1 MSTTAQ
7 RGRAA
12 GFSIAHITDTHL
24 GAEHRDFEPNFLAL
38 IDEMKRVA
46 PDLIINTGDLTV
58 NGTEEDA
65 DHQRAYELHQRFTS
79 EWRVL
84 PGNHD
89 IGDNPRVP
97 GEALNKP
104 VTAQRRDR
112 YCAIWGAD
120 FWGTDAGEFRLIGL
134 NAQLC
139 GSDLAEEADQWD
151 FLAQEVQ
158 ALKGRPLALFLHKP
172 LFLAHPDEPELTHR
186 YVPFAPRKRLLD
198 LLSTARL
205 RLVATGHMHQHR
217 MMQVGPVL
225 HAWGPSSAFVLPQ
238 GFQPT
243 IGNKQIGYNLYH
255 LDGDRVT
262 AQVCTP
268 SILANNDLID
278 FPAPYGSVRDIIAG
292 RAVYRP

>member
-7 RGRAA
+7 QGRAA

-24 GAEHRDFEPNFLAL
+24 GAQHRDFEPNFLAL
-38 IDEMKRVA
+38 IDEMKHVA

-65 DHQRAYELHQRFTS
+65 DHQRAHELHQRLTP

-89 IGDNPRVP
+89 VGDNPRVP
-97 GEALNKP
+97 GEVLNKP

-112 YCAIWGAD
+112 YCAVWGAD

-151 FLAQEVQ
+151 FLAQERSEHSKA
-158 ALKGRPLALFLHKP
+158 ALLRCFCTSPCSS
-172 LFLAHPDEPELTHR
+172 LTPTR
-186 YVPFAPRKRLLD
+186 RSSRIAMF
-198 LLSTARL
+198 RL
-205 RLVATGHMHQHR
+205 RR
-217 MMQVGPVL
+217 E
-225 HAWGPSSAFVLPQ
+225 
-238 GFQPT
+238 
-243 IGNKQIGYNLYH
+243 N
-255 LDGDRVT
+255 
-262 AQVCTP
+262 VCSTW
-268 SILANNDLID
+268 
-278 FPAPYGSVRDIIAG
+278 
-292 RAVYRP
+292 